1 MMRLNVEEM
10 NLLYMF
16 DNSSRKAAVQDI
28 LDRFPFLEN
37 EELKEICQQT
47 VKKLENMT
55 DDEFDA
61 IDFTIYDA
69 KGKQIA
75 LTEKDQKLI
84 ENNKTDK
91 EDVNA

>member
-16 DNSSRKAAVQDI
+16 NTSSRKAAVQDI

-47 VKKLENMT
+47 VRKLEAMT
-55 DDEFDA
+55 DEEFEA
-61 IDFTIYDA
+61 IDFTIYD
-69 KGKQIA
+69 
-75 LTEKDQKLI
+75 E
-84 ENNKTDK
+84 
-91 EDVNA
+91 EDLDGEM

>member
-47 VKKLENMT
+47 VKKLEQMT

-61 IDFTIYDA
+61 IDFTIYDEEELD
-69 KGKQIA
+69 G
-75 LTEKDQKLI
+75 EM
-84 ENNKTDK
+84 
-91 EDVNA
+91 

>member
-16 DNSSRKAAVQDI
+16 DNSSRMAAVQDI

-47 VKKLENMT
+47 VRKLEAMT
-55 DDEFDA
+55 DEEFAA
-61 IDFTIYDA
+61 IDFTIYD
-69 KGKQIA
+69 G
-75 LTEKDQKLI
+75 
-84 ENNKTDK
+84 
-91 EDVNA
+91 EDFDGEM

>member
-16 DNSSRKAAVQDI
+16 DTSSRKVAVQDI

-47 VKKLENMT
+47 VKKLEYMT
-55 DDEFDA
+55 DDEFEA
-61 IDFTIYDA
+61 IDFTIYDEEELD
-69 KGKQIA
+69 G
-75 LTEKDQKLI
+75 EM
-84 ENNKTDK
+84 
-91 EDVNA
+91 

>member
-16 DNSSRKAAVQDI
+16 DISSRKAAVQDI

-47 VKKLENMT
+47 VTKLELMT
-55 DDEFDA
+55 DEEFDA
-61 IDFTIYDA
+61 IDFTIYD
-69 KGKQIA
+69 
-75 LTEKDQKLI
+75 E
-84 ENNKTDK
+84 
-91 EDVNA
+91 EDLDGEM

>member
-16 DNSSRKAAVQDI
+16 NTSSRKSAVQDI

-47 VKKLENMT
+47 VKKLEHMT
-55 DDEFDA
+55 DEEFET
-61 IDFTIYDA
+61 IDFTIYD
-69 KGKQIA
+69 
-75 LTEKDQKLI
+75 E
-84 ENNKTDK
+84 
-91 EDVNA
+91 EDLDGEM

>member
-16 DNSSRKAAVQDI
+16 DTSSRKAAVQDI

-47 VKKLENMT
+47 VTKLEQMT
-55 DDEFDA
+55 DEKFDA
-61 IDFTIYDA
+61 IDFTIYD
-69 KGKQIA
+69 
-75 LTEKDQKLI
+75 E
-84 ENNKTDK
+84 
-91 EDVNA
+91 EDLDGEM

>member
-16 DNSSRKAAVQDI
+16 DTSSRKATVQDI

-47 VKKLENMT
+47 VTKLQHMT
-55 DDEFDA
+55 DEEFDV
-61 IDFTIYDA
+61 IDFTIYD
-69 KGKQIA
+69 
-75 LTEKDQKLI
+75 E
-84 ENNKTDK
+84 
-91 EDVNA
+91 EDFDGEM

>member
-47 VKKLENMT
+47 VMKLEHMT
-55 DDEFDA
+55 DEEFDA
-61 IDFTIYDA
+61 IDFTIYDEEELD
-69 KGKQIA
+69 GEMQIRRVYN
-75 LTEKDQKLI
+75 KLR
-84 ENNKTDK
+84 E
-91 EDVNA
+91 V

>member
-16 DNSSRKAAVQDI
+16 DTSNRKAAVQDI

-47 VKKLENMT
+47 VRKLEVMT
-55 DDEFDA
+55 DEEFDA
-61 IDFTIYDA
+61 IDFTIYDEEELD
-69 KGKQIA
+69 G
-75 LTEKDQKLI
+75 EM
-84 ENNKTDK
+84 
-91 EDVNA
+91 

>member
-10 NLLYMF
+10 YLLYMF

-47 VKKLENMT
+47 VMKLEYMT
-55 DDEFDA
+55 DEEFDA
-61 IDFTIYDA
+61 IDFTIYDEEELD
-69 KGKQIA
+69 G
-75 LTEKDQKLI
+75 EM
-84 ENNKTDK
+84 
-91 EDVNA
+91 

>member
-16 DNSSRKAAVQDI
+16 NTSNRKAAVQDI

-47 VKKLENMT
+47 VRKLEAMT
-55 DDEFDA
+55 DEEFEA
-61 IDFTIYDA
+61 IDFTIYD
-69 KGKQIA
+69 
-75 LTEKDQKLI
+75 E
-84 ENNKTDK
+84 
-91 EDVNA
+91 EDLDGEM

>member
-16 DNSSRKAAVQDI
+16 NTSSRKAAVQDI

-47 VKKLENMT
+47 VRKLEAMT
-55 DDEFDA
+55 DEEFEA
-61 IDFTIYDA
+61 IDFTVYD
-69 KGKQIA
+69 
-75 LTEKDQKLI
+75 E
-84 ENNKTDK
+84 
-91 EDVNA
+91 EDLDGEM

>member
-16 DNSSRKAAVQDI
+16 DTSSRNEAVQDI

-47 VKKLENMT
+47 VQKLEVMT
-55 DDEFDA
+55 DEEFAA
-61 IDFTIYDA
+61 IDFTIYD
-69 KGKQIA
+69 
-75 LTEKDQKLI
+75 E
-84 ENNKTDK
+84 
-91 EDVNA
+91 EDFDGEM